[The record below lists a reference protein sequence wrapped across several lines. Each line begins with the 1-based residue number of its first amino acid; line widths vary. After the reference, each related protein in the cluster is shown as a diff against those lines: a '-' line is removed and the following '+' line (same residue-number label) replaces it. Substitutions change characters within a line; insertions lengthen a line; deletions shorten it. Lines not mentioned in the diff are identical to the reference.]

1 MRRVCGLGMYLRGDF
16 HDVQAVAGAIKEVKL
31 RGLSSAAIDVF
42 STEPVLFAPGVLDRP
57 SRMSLK
63 VVSGAITVGTLAT
76 WLVYYAQH
84 SYPLVT
90 GGMPLFSFWATGVV
104 TFELTMFG
112 AIVTTFLCFL
122 WESGLFR
129 GGDAPVPAV
138 EPGSICLR
146 VHCDLRQTSELTDC
160 MFNAGAARVE
170 PMEEPS

>member
-1 MRRVCGLGMYLRGDF
+1 MYLKGEFDETQAAAKAIMDVKSRGLGSA
-16 HDVQAVAGAIKEVKL
+16 DVE
-31 RGLSSAAIDVF
+31 VF
-42 STEPVLFAPGVLDRP
+42 STEPVIFAPGVLDRP
-57 SRMSLK
+57 SRMSL
-63 VVSGAITVGTLAT
+63 VAVSGAITVGVLAT

-84 SYPLVT
+84 SYPMVT

-104 TFELTMFG
+104 TFELTMLG
-112 AIVTTFLCFL
+112 AVVTTFLCFL

-129 GGDAPVPAV
+129 DDPKAPVPV
-138 EPGSICLR
+138 VDPGSICLR